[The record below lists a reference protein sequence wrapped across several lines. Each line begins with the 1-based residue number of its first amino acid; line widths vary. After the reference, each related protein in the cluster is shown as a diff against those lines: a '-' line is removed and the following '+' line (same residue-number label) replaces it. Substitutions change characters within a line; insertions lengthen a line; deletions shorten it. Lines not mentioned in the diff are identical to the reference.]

1 MNIKRNS
8 GSVRT
13 KDGIRLH
20 YDVYGEGNQIILS
33 AQAGF
38 APCGMQQALAE

>member
-1 MNIKRNS
+1 MMKRNS
-8 GSVRT
+8 GSIRT

-20 YDVYGEGNQIILS
+20 YDEYGEGERIILS

-38 APCGMQQALAE
+38 APCGMQQALA